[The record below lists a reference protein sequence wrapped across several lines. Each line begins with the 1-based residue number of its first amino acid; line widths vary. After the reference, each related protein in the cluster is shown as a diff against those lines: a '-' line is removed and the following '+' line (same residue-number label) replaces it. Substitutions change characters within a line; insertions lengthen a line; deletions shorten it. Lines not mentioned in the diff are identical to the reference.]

1 MHNKQGKIYLIDTTL
16 RDGEQ
21 APGVSFTLEEKLKI
35 ASLLNELGIDE
46 VEAGTPAIGS
56 EEQQSIK
63 AIATAGFRFKTS
75 SWCRAKEQDIKQ
87 AAKLGTD
94 AINISLPASDI
105 QINALGKNR
114 AWILNE
120 TRKMVAIAKDC
131 FPHVTMGAQD
141 GTRSEESFLHE
152 FISFAIDS
160 GADRV
165 RVSDT
170 VGCCDP
176 IEIHALFSKL
186 TRSFPEVEF
195 EIHAHN
201 DLGMAT
207 ANTIAAIKAGAKC
220 ASATVNGLGERAG
233 NAVIEELVAYVN
245 SRLIINNYQTKK
257 LGLLSDIVAKL
268 SNRKLPENKPVTGSS
283 AYKHESGIHTSALI
297 KNRET
302 YQFLNPVDFGLNGL
316 SFTFGKHS
324 GSASIQ
330 ELFIRKNIATDEL
343 TMQNLLFIVKN
354 RAINRKSALSEEE
367 VLEIFFEMLG
377 NKTKFEARR

>member
-1 MHNKQGKIYLIDTTL
+1 MHSKPGEIYLIDTTL

-21 APGVSFTLEEKLKI
+21 APGVSFSLEEKLKI

-56 EEQQSIK
+56 EERQSIK
-63 AIATAGFRFKTS
+63 AIASAGFSFKTS
-75 SWCRAKEQDIKQ
+75 GWCRAKEEDIKQ

-94 AINISLPASDI
+94 AINISLPVSDI

-114 AWILNE
+114 NWILHE
-120 TRKMVAIAKDC
+120 TQNMVQIAKDY

-141 GTRSEESFLHE
+141 GTRSELSFLYD
-152 FISFAIDS
+152 FISVAIDS
-160 GADRV
+160 GADRI

-170 VGCCDP
+170 VGCSDP
-176 IEIHALFSKL
+176 LEIHELFTSL
-186 TRSFPEVEF
+186 ATGFPAAEF

-207 ANTIAAIKAGAKC
+207 ANTIAALKAGAQC

-245 SRLIINNYQTKK
+245 SRFVQDKYQTKK
-257 LGLLSDIVAKL
+257 LRLISETVSEFSNKKLL
-268 SNRKLPENKPVTGSS
+268 ENKPVTGIN
-283 AYKHESGIHTSALI
+283 AYRHESGIHTSALI

-302 YQFLNPVDFGLNGL
+302 YQFLNPVDYGMDGLTF
-316 SFTFGKHS
+316 SFGKHS
-324 GSASIQ
+324 GSASIKD
-330 ELFIRKNIATDEL
+330 LFKRKNIDADDL
-343 TMQNLLFIVKN
+343 TMQNLLFVVKC
-354 RAINRKSALSEEE
+354 RAINRKSALTEEE
-367 VLEIFFEMLG
+367 VLEIFFDMVG
-377 NKTKFEARR
+377 NKAKVVQ